1 MSRLF
6 VYGDLLQ
13 GRPLDG
19 VLAPFRRR
27 PARVRG
33 RLVRLPGGG
42 PGLVPDEAEAAGE
55 VAGELVDLPESFLSV
70 VDLMLGV
77 REGEL
82 ERVRLSVA
90 GRRGSLTAW
99 THVVP
104 PATARY
110 LAPLRVRDWRRAPT
124 RGR

>member
-19 VLAPFRRR
+19 VLAAFRRR
-27 PARVRG
+27 PARARG
-33 RLVRLPGGG
+33 RLVRLPGGA
-42 PGLVPDEAEAAGE
+42 PGLVADPDGDE
-55 VAGELVDLPESFLSV
+55 VAGELVDLPEPYLNV
-70 VDLMLGV
+70 VDLLLGV

-82 ERVRLSVA
+82 ERVRLPVA
-90 GRRGSLTAW
+90 GRRGSVEAW
-99 THVVP
+99 AHVVP
-104 PATARY
+104 AAAARY
-110 LAPLRVRDWRRAPT
+110 LPALRVRDWRRAPT